1 MMNAMEAITDAGSIT
16 VSTRNQNIQGTFS
29 KKAGLPPGDYVVLSL
44 SDTGH
49 GIKQEDMDH
58 IFEPFY
64 TKKVMGKS
72 GTGLGLAV
80 VWSSMLDHGG
90 NITLESSEKGTAFHL
105 FFPAIYQQIMVK
117 DTQTTIEELL
127 GNGESIL
134 VVDDEPQQLDIAGWI
149 LQKLNYKVHC
159 VDSGKAAIAYM
170 EHGHAD
176 LILLDM
182 IMEPGL
188 DGLQTFERIVQLH
201 PGQKALIV
209 SGFAESNNIRL
220 AQGLGVRGY
229 IKKPYS
235 IEQLG
240 QAVKD
245 ELRENETCISR

>member
-1 MMNAMEAITDAGSIT
+1 MMNAMEAIIDAGSIT

-29 KKAGLPPGDYVVLSL
+29 KKAGVPPGDYVVLSL

-80 VWSSMLDHGG
+80 VWSSIQDHGG
-90 NITLESSEKGTAFHL
+90 NITVESSESGTTFHL
-105 FFPAIYQQIMVK
+105 FFPATTQHIPAK
-117 DTQTTIEELL
+117 DTQTTIEDLQ
-127 GNGESIL
+127 GGGESIL
-134 VVDDEPQQLDIAGWI
+134 VVDDEPQQLDIASRI
-149 LQKLNYKVHC
+149 LQKLNYNVHC
-159 VDSGKAAIAYM
+159 ADSGKAAIAYM
-170 EHGHAD
+170 EDGHAD

-188 DGLQTFERIVQLH
+188 NGLQTFERIVQLH

-209 SGFAESNNIRL
+209 SGFAESNNVQL
-220 AQGLGVRGY
+220 AQGLGARGY

-235 IEQLG
+235 IKELG

-245 ELRENETCISR
+245 ELWRKDPP